1 RFKDGQF
8 TPLPFDTNLSFR
20 GDITT
25 LEAFFRDVAQALFNA
40 QPLTTV
46 GLGSVSFVAAFG
58 QPLVKEDLIFS
69 AVVDR
74 QNRLWVGTVGV
85 GVATDGGLFRIV
97 ESGGVLQG
105 AVQNTAGHPVAGA
118 DITIVGTPWR
128 AVTDTEGRFQLEN
141 LPPGAYRLQ
150 VDGSL
155 AVDGPFAQ

>member
-1 RFKDGQF
+1 MTSFTALDGLA
-8 TPLPFDTNLSFR
+8 LPVRN
-20 GDITT
+20 
-25 LEAFFRDVAQALFNA
+25 VAVDG
-40 QPLTTV
+40 T
-46 GLGSVSFVAAFG
+46 GSV
-58 QPLVKEDLIFS
+58 
-69 AVVDR
+69 
-74 QNRLWVGTVGV
+74 W
-85 GVATDGGLFRIV
+85 VATDGWLFRIV

-155 AVDGPFAQ
+155 AVDGPFAQTSIDLVVTAGSQSLEPVIVPEGEGFLQLMLGSGDGQTGVVGAPLPLPLIVAVKD